1 MEQITITFASPSG
14 GIGKSLLSRE
24 IAVASALTRLGGE
37 PIKTCLV
44 DLNLY
49 NGSQNTFFK
58 IRPKYSIM
66 DLVDEFNELRQTM
79 SFSEI
84 DRYFSE
90 WENIEKFF
98 VYVQQYNLYVLPS
111 PSDSEPHTISLMEM
125 RRIEY
130 YLQKQFDVVI
140 FDTANNCQP
149 ETLAAIRLADVPI
162 LIVTDEERT
171 VRRVIDLKRRF
182 REEGFNAR
190 EIAASNDELLQRL
203 RRVVNRYPTARTD
216 RYFSIDEI
224 EHNTRM
230 NEIAVLHEEKHSWML
245 ANLGNLVVL
254 DVDRNP
260 LKKEI
265 LDLGHYLIPDIDV
278 DAFYR

>member
-44 DLNLY
+44 DLNLS

-203 RRVVNRYPTARTD
+203 RLVVNRYPTARAD

-245 ANLGNLVVL
+245 ANLGN
-254 DVDRNP
+254 RRI
-260 LKKEI
+260 K
-265 LDLGHYLIPDIDV
+265 G
-278 DAFYR
+278 